1 LYEKYTRLK
10 FAKDGPILTIT
21 LDHPPTNA
29 IAGVL
34 HEELSTIFREVNRD
48 ADVRAIIFTG
58 AGDTFSAG
66 GDINRMVE
74 RLEKHE
80 YDGWPQVMA
89 EASEI
94 VYSLLDCRKPIVARI
109 NGMCLGL
116 GASIALLC
124 DVSVMVDGAKFGD
137 PHVNIGLV
145 AGDGGAL
152 LWPQN
157 IGFARAREFLL
168 TGDALDAATAAQIGL
183 INHCVPRDQL
193 DAKVNEIAG
202 KLASRPAPAV
212 AGTKHAINLVLRR
225 QLEGLVEASLGIE
238 TWSWLSKEH
247 HEAVFALRDRWARKR
262 GG

>member
-1 LYEKYTRLK
+1 LYDRYEKLK
-10 FAKDGPILTIT
+10 FAKDGPVLTIT

-29 IAGVL
+29 IAGQL

-48 ADVRAIIFTG
+48 EEVRVIVFTG
-58 AGDTFSAG
+58 AGDVFSAG
-66 GDINRMVE
+66 GDINRMAE
-74 RLEKHE
+74 RLERQE
-80 YDGWPQVMA
+80 YDGWPAVMA
-89 EASEI
+89 EATEI
-94 VYSLLDCRKPIVARI
+94 VYSLLDCRKPIIARI

-116 GASIALLC
+116 GASISLLC
-124 DVSVMVDGAKFGD
+124 DISVMVEGAVIGD

-168 TGDALDAATAAQIGL
+168 TGENLDAAKAAEIGL

-193 DAKVNEIAG
+193 DAKVADLAR

-212 AGTKHAINLVLRR
+212 AGTKHAINLALRR
-225 QLEGLVEASLGIE
+225 QIEGLVEANLGIE
-238 TWSWLSKEH
+238 TWTWLSKEH
-247 HEAVFALRDRWARKR
+247 HQQVFSLRDRWARKR
-262 GG
+262 DG

>member
-1 LYEKYTRLK
+1 LYSKYNKLK
-10 FAKDGPILTIT
+10 FTKDGPVLTIT

-34 HEELSTIFREVNRD
+34 HEELSTVFRDVNGD
-48 ADVRAIIFTG
+48 PDVRVIILTG
-58 AGDTFSAG
+58 AGEVFSAG
-66 GDINRMVE
+66 GDINRMAE
-74 RLEKHE
+74 RLERQE
-80 YDGWPQVMA
+80 YDGWPAVMA
-89 EASEI
+89 EATQI

-116 GASIALLC
+116 GASISLLC
-124 DVSVMVDGAKFGD
+124 DVSVMVDGAVIGD

-157 IGFARAREFLL
+157 IGFARAREYLL
-168 TGDALDAATAAQIGL
+168 TGDNLDAATAAQIGL

-193 DAKVNEIAG
+193 DDKVGAIAR
-202 KLASRPAPAV
+202 KIASRPAPAV
-212 AGTKHAINLVLRR
+212 AGTKHAINLALRR
-225 QLEGLVEASLGIE
+225 QIEGLVEANLGIE
-238 TWSWLSKEH
+238 TWTWLSKEH
-247 HEAVFALRDRWARKR
+247 HEQVFALRDRWAKKR